1 AMNLL
6 LPAVMQLPTETR
18 YGLGQSVVPMAI
30 RVMPMGIGMR
40 AVAKPGAAISAA
52 RPPRVTHI
60 NPDLHNAPGS
70 GSDSAVL
77 ALGTNHALGSSVDTV
92 LISLILLSTSSL
104 IVGAGIGLAFGAIPA
119 VIISAVPLSET
130 AAANGFNAL
139 MRSLGTTSASAV
151 LGVILAAMVTTF
163 NGTEIATLSAYV
175 IGLGVTTVL
184 ALMASLTVSLI
195 SKH

>member
-1 AMNLL
+1 MNALG
-6 LPAVMQLPTETR
+6 
-18 YGLGQSVVPMAI
+18 YG
-30 RVMPMGIGMR
+30 
-40 AVAKPGAAISAA
+40 SAA
-52 RPPRVTHI
+52 
-60 NPDLHNAPGS
+60 S
-70 GSDSAVL
+70 VL
-77 ALGTNHALGSSVDTV
+77 AFGPNHALGSSVDTV

-175 IGLGVTTVL
+175 IGLVVTTVL